1 MKHGL
6 KIILLCVQIII
17 VSKVSAQTV
26 TESWLRQ
33 AGITCGAGLSV
44 EMQGEL
50 GAAIF
55 RRLKAGTIE
64 GGGSFSKSH
73 TEALL
78 NQFKEDETRE
88 AYINYINCL
97 TSIMNSAT
105 NTSSLP
111 PKDVVLDSP
120 IAVANLEAVKR
131 GQRFVLLPGD
141 SIAVKDYS
149 LIFTLQY
156 MRDYQKKSFIY
167 FTWSNSQTE
176 QQATS
181 HVYQSQLIKF
191 GEKCNITPYKVDVEN
206 NQVSFLSNC

>member
-1 MKHGL
+1 MKYGL

-17 VSKVSAQTV
+17 VSKISAQTV

-33 AGITCGAGLSV
+33 AGITCGSGLSV

-73 TEALL
+73 TETLL
-78 NQFKEDETRE
+78 NQFKQDEKRE
-88 AYINYINCL
+88 AYVHYINCL

-105 NTSSLP
+105 NASGLP
-111 PKDVVLDSP
+111 PKEVVLDSP

-131 GQRFVLLPGD
+131 GQRFVLVPGD
-141 SIAVKDYS
+141 TIAVRDYS
-149 LIFTLQY
+149 LIFTLQR
-156 MRDYQKKSFIY
+156 MRDYQNKAYIY
-167 FTWSNSQTE
+167 FTWSNSHTE

-191 GEKCNITPYKVDVEN
+191 EEKCNITPYKVDVEN